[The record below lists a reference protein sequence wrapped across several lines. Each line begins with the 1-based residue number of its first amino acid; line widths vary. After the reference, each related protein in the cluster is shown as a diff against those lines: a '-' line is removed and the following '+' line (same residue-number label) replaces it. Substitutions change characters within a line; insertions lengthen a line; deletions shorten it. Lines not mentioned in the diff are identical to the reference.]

1 MGTLTKPAISRG
13 CSFPI
18 AFQAICDMDL
28 WVEQVGKKWAV
39 DDRALFRARVCISEL
54 ATNVIEH
61 GQVDPA
67 DGTIDLELR
76 NKMPTL
82 EIEIS
87 APGIEFDPTI
97 VPAKPIDKDRI
108 GGLGL
113 HLVRAYANSLRYR
126 RVGQR
131 NVITFA
137 LAPKAN

>member
-1 MGTLTKPAISRG
+1 MTAKSVTRQHALR
-13 CSFPI
+13 FVRE
-18 AFQAICDMDL
+18 L
-28 WVEQVGKKWAV
+28 W
-39 DDRALFRARVCISEL
+39 
-54 ATNVIEH
+54 EH

-76 NKMPTL
+76 NKMQTL

-97 VPAKPIDKDRI
+97 VPTSPIDRNRI

-113 HLVRAYANSLRYR
+113 HLVRACANSLRYR